1 MENSHK
7 NFVLEVLDAHY
18 KPEIAKKVFAT
29 SFLIQ
34 YLDKKTRSVDRSSK
48 SRASFANIYAIYV
61 LLKDYLN
68 VLSTKKKYGG
78 YEGMRFS
85 EALKQVRMLP
95 WGEKLQNHA
104 LNHRLN
110 EEFRKFFGSHIK
122 YGPIIRDLST
132 KRYWINEKLLW
143 IKVNGDEV
151 NIADVVIKIIDRY
164 IALKQESY
172 THFIG
177 ICKALQKN
185 FDSKKVFDF
194 INSIL
199 SEDTDARLFEVVSYC
214 LLKEHYKDL
223 GFHLYRTGRTN
234 ANDGGIDFVLKPEG
248 RFFQV
253 TEVFNFEKYFL
264 DIEKLMHYPITFV
277 IRTELSSK
285 ESTNRIE
292 ADAKNKY
299 TKETLRKYLNCFEEI
314 TTLPVLRDYLREINS
329 KKRVRELLNELALQY
344 QIEYNIK
351 S

>member
-1 MENSHK
+1 M
-7 NFVLEVLDAHY
+7 
-18 KPEIAKKVFAT
+18 
-29 SFLIQ
+29 
-34 YLDKKTRSVDRSSK
+34 
-48 SRASFANIYAIYV
+48 
-61 LLKDYLN
+61 LKDYLN
-68 VLSTKKKYGG
+68 VISTKKKYAG

-110 EEFRKFFGSHIK
+110 EEFRKFFGSHVK
-122 YGPIIRDLST
+122 YIPVIRDLST

-143 IKVNGDEV
+143 IKINGKEV
-151 NIADVVIKIIDRY
+151 NIADVIIKIIDRY

-177 ICKALQKN
+177 ICKTLQKN

-214 LLKEHYKDL
+214 ILKEHYKDG

-234 ANDGGIDFVLKPEG
+234 ANDGGIDFALKPEG

-277 IRTELSSK
+277 IRTELSAK

-292 ADAKNKY
+292 ADAKHKY
-299 TKETLRKYLNCFEEI
+299 AKETLQKYLSCFEEI
-314 TTLPVLRDYLREINS
+314 ITLPVLRDYLRKINS
-329 KKRVRELLNELALQY
+329 KKGVRGLLNELALQY

>member
-7 NFVLEVLDAHY
+7 NFVLEFLDDHY
-18 KPEIAKKVFAT
+18 KPEIAKKVFAM

-34 YLDKKTRSVDRSSK
+34 YLDKKTKSVDRSSK

-61 LLKDYLN
+61 LAKDYLN
-68 VLSTKKKYGG
+68 VISTKKKYKG
-78 YEGMRFS
+78 YDGMRFS
-85 EALKQVRMLP
+85 EALRQVRLLP

-122 YGPIIRDLST
+122 LVPIIRDLTT
-132 KRYWINEKLLW
+132 KRYWINERLLW
-143 IKVNGDEV
+143 IKINGEEV
-151 NIADVVIKIIDRY
+151 NIADVIIKIIDRY
-164 IALKQESY
+164 IALKQEIY

-177 ICKALQKN
+177 ICKKLQKD
-185 FDSKKVFDF
+185 FDSNKVFDF

-214 LLKEHYKDL
+214 ILKEHYKDEGL
-223 GFHLYRTGRTN
+223 HLYRTGRTN

-248 RFFQV
+248 KFFQV

-264 DIEKLMHYPITFV
+264 DIEKLIHYPITFV
-277 IRTELSSK
+277 IRTELSPK

-299 TKETLRKYLNCFEEI
+299 NKETVQKYLNCFEEI
-314 TTLPVLRDYLREINS
+314 ITLPVLRDYLREISS
-329 KKRVRELLNELALQY
+329 KKGVRELLNELALQY